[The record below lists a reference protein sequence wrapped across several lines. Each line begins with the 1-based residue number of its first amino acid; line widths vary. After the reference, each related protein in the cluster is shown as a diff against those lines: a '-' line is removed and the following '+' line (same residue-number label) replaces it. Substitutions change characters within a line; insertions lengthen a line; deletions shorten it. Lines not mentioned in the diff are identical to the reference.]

1 MVNPVHQ
8 IRALTEK
15 TPPPLLPAD
24 KKNSKLS
31 KLLKVYLSEED
42 IERIWQAYVLVI
54 KHTVDKKDRRGR
66 LYFSSSCSS
75 M

>member
-15 TPPPLLPAD
+15 THPPLLPAD

-42 IERIWQAYVLVI
+42 IERIWQAYRFS
-54 KHTVDKKDRRGR
+54 DKAHSGQKRKI
-66 LYFSSSCSS
+66 LN
-75 M
+75 